1 MAQHRTLALI
11 KPDSVKE
18 GHTGSIIHQVIKAGF
33 EIKALK
39 QTQLSLEKAQQFY
52 SVHSERSFFHDLT
65 EYMASEPII
74 AMVLE
79 KDNAV
84 EDFRKLIGAT
94 DPAKA
99 EQGTIRAQFAKSIQ
113 ANAVHGSDSDDNA
126 NRESGFFF
134 SSLEIF

>member
-1 MAQHRTLALI
+1 MAQHKTLALI

-18 GHTGSIIHQVIKAGF
+18 GHTGSIIDQVIKAGF

-39 QTQLSLEKAQQFY
+39 QTKLSLDNAQDFY
-52 SVHSERSFFHDLT
+52 AVHKDRSFFADLT
-65 EYMASEPII
+65 EYMASHSII

-79 KDNAV
+79 KENAV
-84 EDFRKLIGAT
+84 DDFRELIGAT

-99 EQGTIRAQFAKSIQ
+99 GQGTIRAQFAKSIQ
-113 ANAVHGSDSDDNA
+113 ANAVHGSDSDENA
-126 NRESGFFF
+126 ERESGFFF